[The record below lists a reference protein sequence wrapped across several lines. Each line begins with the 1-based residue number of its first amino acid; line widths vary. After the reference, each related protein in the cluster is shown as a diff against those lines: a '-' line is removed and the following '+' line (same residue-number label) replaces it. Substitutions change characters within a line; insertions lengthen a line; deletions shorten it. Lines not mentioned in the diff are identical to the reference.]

1 MKLHLLSDLHLEFAP
16 FTPPKTDA
24 DVVILAGD
32 IQPGVK
38 ALPWI
43 ENNFPNQPVVYVLG
57 NHEYYGQAL
66 PSHISKLKELT
77 HASNIHVLENDYLD
91 LGEVVILGCTLWT
104 DFYLFGN
111 PRVAGFYAT
120 ENMND
125 YRKIRVS
132 PDYRRL
138 RSLDT
143 AGLHFRSRD
152 WLSKQFETHRGRKI
166 VVVTHH
172 APSARSLRVGKE
184 DDILS
189 AASAS
194 NMDDFVERSGVSLWF
209 HGHMHVSADYFIGN
223 THILCNPRGYTNEP
237 NLEFLPDYVIEV

>member
-16 FTPPKTDA
+16 FTPPKTVA
-24 DVVILAGD
+24 DLVILAGD
-32 IQPGVK
+32 VQPGVK

-43 ENNFPNQPVVYVLG
+43 KENFANLPVIYVLG

-66 PSHISKLKELT
+66 PKHSQKLKELT
-77 HASNIHVLENDYLD
+77 LGSNIHILENDCMV
-91 LGEVVILGCTLWT
+91 LGDVVFVGCTLWT
-104 DFYLFGN
+104 NFELFGN
-111 PRVAGFYAT
+111 PKVAGYYAT
-120 ENMND
+120 EYMND

-138 RSLDT
+138 RSIDT
-143 AGLHFRSRD
+143 AGLHFRSRQ
-152 WLSKQFETHRGRKI
+152 WLASQFELQRGRKI

-172 APSARSLRVGKE
+172 APSARSLRAGKE

-194 NMDDFVERSGVSLWF
+194 HMDEFVEKSGAKLWF
-209 HGHMHVSADYFIGN
+209 HGHMHVSADYLLGK
-223 THILCNPRGYTNEP
+223 THVRCNPRGYIDEP
-237 NLEFLPDYVIEV
+237 NLQFIPDLIFEV

>member
-32 IQPGVK
+32 IQPGVR
-38 ALPWI
+38 AIPWI
-43 ENNFPNQPVVYVLG
+43 REHFPELPVVYVLG
-57 NHEYYGQAL
+57 NHEYYGQAIPKHSL
-66 PSHISKLKELT
+66 KLKELT
-77 HASNIHVLENDYLD
+77 QGSNIHVLENGSYIIGD
-91 LGEVVILGCTLWT
+91 VVFLGCTLWT
-104 DFYLFGN
+104 DFELFGN

-120 ENMND
+120 EYMND
-125 YRKIRVS
+125 YRKIRVN

-143 AGLHFRSRD
+143 AGLHFGSQQ
-152 WLSKQFETHRGRKI
+152 WLAGQFELFRGRKI

-172 APSARSLRVGKE
+172 SPSARSLRPGKE
-184 DDILS
+184 DDLLS

-194 NMDDFVERSGVSLWF
+194 PMDKFVENSGAKIWF
-209 HGHMHVSADYFIGN
+209 HGHMHISADYYIGK
-223 THILCNPRGYTNEP
+223 THILCNPRGYVNEP
-237 NLEFLPDYVIEV
+237 NPDFHADYIYDL